1 MLTKVL
7 TKNKTTVQM
16 NTKCEDDILNKSKL
30 HKLSLKHFAA
40 FQWILLFHDIADA
53 TASIFILEVNP
64 KKIGAFFKEK
74 YIFAKWNSY
83 KCQFNLDS
91 NSIQPF
97 KLIH

>member
-7 TKNKTTVQM
+7 TKNKTTVQV
-16 NTKCEDDILNKSKL
+16 NTKCEDDIWNRDNEFVVSWYCRCNCFNIYIKSEI
-30 HKLSLKHFAA
+30 
-40 FQWILLFHDIADA
+40 Q
-53 TASIFILEVNP
+53 
-64 KKIGAFFKEK
+64 KIGAFFKEK